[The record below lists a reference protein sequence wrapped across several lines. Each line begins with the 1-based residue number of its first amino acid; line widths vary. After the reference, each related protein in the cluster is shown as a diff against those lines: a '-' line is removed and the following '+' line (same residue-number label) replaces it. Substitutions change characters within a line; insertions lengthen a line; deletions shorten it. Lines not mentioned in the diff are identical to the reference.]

1 MALAGS
7 EKEGPQ
13 SDFGFT
19 KVALSG
25 ACGVGEE
32 SKATEGRPCLLH
44 PSTRPEPGSCRHS
57 VNEGR
62 RQGARRVGVRNLQE
76 EGVWGRKECLIVT
89 LQKQD

>member
-7 EKEGPQ
+7 GKEGPQ

-32 SKATEGRPCLLH
+32 GKATEGRPCLLH

-62 RQGARRVGVRNLQE
+62 RQGARRVGVRNLKMF
-76 EGVWGRKECLIVT
+76 GAGRSVSMVT
-89 LQKQD
+89 LQKQG